1 MPEIVIKSDGTTR
14 NTVVTVDG
22 KVIKNLS
29 EVALSAYGYPTFDK
43 DEFDDP
49 VYFSYSVR
57 RKNEEK
63 EMDIITRYTYNP
75 SKASFVEEN
84 EAIDTKNPS
93 ISDYQKL

>member
-1 MPEIVIKSDGTTR
+1 MPEIVIKSDGTTK

-29 EVALSAYGYPTFDK
+29 ELNFSAYGYPTFDK

-63 EMDIITRYTYNP
+63 EMSIVTRYTYDP
-75 SKASFVEEN
+75 SKASFTEED
-84 EAIDTKNPS
+84 EAVDTKNPS
-93 ISDYQKL
+93 INDYQKL